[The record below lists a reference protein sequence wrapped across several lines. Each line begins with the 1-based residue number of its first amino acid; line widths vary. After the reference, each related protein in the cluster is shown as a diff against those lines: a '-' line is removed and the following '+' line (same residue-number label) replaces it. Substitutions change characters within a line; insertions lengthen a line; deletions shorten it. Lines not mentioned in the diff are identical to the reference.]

1 MIENS
6 GALAKDPK
14 SSLLFDDLLYYLFCD
29 PLRLHRKSVY
39 QGGIAED
46 IDRAW
51 NAGASFCDN
60 RTGFGREHRKAGAN
74 RSEAA
79 VDVLSD
85 FVTTQ
90 RLEMEVCRHPLS
102 ELNQF
107 WRAKQIDRKST
118 RLNS

>member
-14 SSLLFDDLLYYLFCD
+14 SSFLFDDLLYYLFCD
-29 PLRLHRKSVY
+29 PLCLHRKSVY

-60 RTGFGREHRKAGAN
+60 RTGLGREYRKAGSN
-74 RSEAA
+74 RSETA
-79 VDVLSD
+79 VDVLGD

-90 RLEMEVCRHPLS
+90 RLEMKVCRYSLS

-107 WRAKQIDRKST
+107 GRTKQI
-118 RLNS
+118 L